1 MFKIL
6 EKKNL
11 APSIKLFV
19 MDAPLVAKKAR
30 PGQFVILRIKEG
42 GERIPLT
49 IADYDAEKGT
59 VTVVFQEVGK
69 TTRELGTLKAG
80 DSIQDFVGPL
90 GVPVEFPHHKKVL
103 GVGGG
108 LGVAPL
114 YPKLKMLHEQG
125 VEVVS
130 IIGAKTAEMLI
141 FEDEMKAVS
150 DRLYVCTDDGSK
162 GRHGFVTVVL
172 KELLEQGEN
181 FDEIIIIGPP
191 ILMKIGAEIT
201 RPYGIPTM
209 VSLNPIMV
217 DGTGMC
223 GGCRVSVGGEIKFAC
238 VDGPAFDGHKVD
250 FDELMK
256 RLATYRDEEKIS
268 LERFHESHECKLT
281 EQIKGADSDAV
292 K

>member
-6 EKKNL
+6 ERKDL
-11 APSIKLFV
+11 APSIKQFV
-19 MDAPLVAKKAR
+19 IDAPLVAKKAQ

-49 IADYDAEKGT
+49 IADFDREKGT
-59 VTVVFQEVGK
+59 ITIVFQEVGK
-69 TTRELGTLKAG
+69 TTKELGTLKAG
-80 DSIQDFVGPL
+80 DYLADFVGPL
-90 GVPVEFPHHKKVL
+90 GEPVDFPNHKKVL
-103 GVGGG
+103 GIGGG

-114 YPKLKMLHEQG
+114 YPKLKLLKQKG
-125 VEVVS
+125 IEVTS
-130 IIGAKTAEMLI
+130 IIGARNADLLI
-141 FEDEMKAVS
+141 MENEVRAVS
-150 DRLYVCTDDGSK
+150 DRMFVCTDDGSK

-172 KELLEQGEN
+172 KELLEQGEK

-201 RPYGIPTM
+201 KPYGIPTM

-223 GGCRVSVGGEIKFAC
+223 GCCRVTVGGEIKFAC

-250 FDELMK
+250 FDELIK
-256 RLATYRDEEKIS
+256 RLQTYREEEKMA
-268 LERFHESHECKLT
+268 LARHEGGSCKCH
-281 EQIKGADSDAV
+281 Q
-292 K
+292 

>member
-1 MFKIL
+1 MFKIQ
-6 EKKNL
+6 ERQDL

-19 MDAPLVAKKAR
+19 IEAPLVAQKAK
-30 PGQFVILRIKEG
+30 PGQFVILRIKPG
-42 GERIPLT
+42 GERFPLT
-49 IADYDAEKGT
+49 IADYDAGKGT

-69 TTRELGTLKAG
+69 STLELGTLKAG
-80 DSIQDFVGPL
+80 DCIEDFIGPL
-90 GVPVEFPHHKKVL
+90 GVAVDFPNHKRVL
-103 GVGGG
+103 GIGGG

-114 YPKLKMLHEQG
+114 YPKLRMLHEQG

-130 IIGAKTAEMLI
+130 IIGAKSAELLI
-141 FEDEMKAVS
+141 MEKEIEAVS
-150 DRLYVCTDDGSK
+150 DKLYVCTDDGSK

-172 KELLEQGEN
+172 EELLKQGEK
-181 FDEIIIIGPP
+181 FDEIIIIGPA

-201 RPYGIPTM
+201 RPFGVPTM

-223 GGCRVSVGGEIKFAC
+223 GSCRVTVGGETKFAC

-256 RLATYRDEEKIS
+256 RLNTYKDDEEIAMK
-268 LERFHESHECKLT
+268 RYHEGGGCKC
-281 EQIKGADSDAV
+281 EH
-292 K
+292 